1 MMFCQRVERVM
12 GGVHCI
18 FSGDFLQLPPV
29 MASFLFLPPRAN
41 DSPETMLGGEI
52 WQQMLSRSIILTEQM
67 RQSSGTVEF
76 AEILDGLRTG
86 NGAKWAK
93 KNILI

>member
-1 MMFCQRVERVM
+1 
-12 GGVHCI
+12 
-18 FSGDFLQLPPV
+18 
-29 MASFLFLPPRAN
+29 
-41 DSPETMLGGEI
+41 MLGGEI

-86 NGAKWAK
+86 NGAKWGK
-93 KNILI
+93 KNILIWSIPEFLHLLDQIQQPPSTAVITAFKK